1 MSKYTD
7 EFKLQ
12 IVLDYLSGTNGFRM
26 LSKHYGVDHKDIS
39 RWVGLYKMHG
49 EAGIRRQPT
58 SYSAEFKLSVIQTM
72 LQSNWSIKQ
81 TAIQFNIASPS
92 TVKLWLR
99 RYNEGGLTVLTSQ
112 PKEWR
117 PMRKKINYQ
126 MLLSKP
132 VAELSHQEL
141 LDRLEYAETEIAYL
155 KKLEALAQQQKLAPK
170 IKSK

>member
-1 MSKYTD
+1 MVKRELDDS
-7 EFKLQ
+7 LQ
-12 IVLDYLSGTNGFRM
+12 VTPLNLS
-26 LSKHYGVDHKDIS
+26 YP
-39 RWVGLYKMHG
+39 LY
-49 EAGIRRQPT
+49 RQC
-58 SYSAEFKLSVIQTM
+58 
-72 LQSNWSIKQ
+72 SNLTGRLNKPR
-81 TAIQFNIASPS
+81 FNIASPS